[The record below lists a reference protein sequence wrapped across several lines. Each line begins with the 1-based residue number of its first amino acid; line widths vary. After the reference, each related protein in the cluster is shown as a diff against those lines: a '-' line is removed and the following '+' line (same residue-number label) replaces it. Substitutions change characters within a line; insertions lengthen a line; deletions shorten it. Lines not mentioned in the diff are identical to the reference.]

1 MRRMIIATLAL
12 IGVFVALYL
21 TLYKMGTIGHLACGF
36 GSCERVNTSKWA
48 IFAGAPVAAWG
59 LGFYVTTLVVA
70 VAGTTPA
77 NAEKRGVS
85 QILVAMSGFGVLF
98 SAWLTYLELYVID
111 AICRY
116 CVMSAVIVTL
126 IFIVSVLDLLAHPA
140 ITVPPEQLRHSHESG
155 NLPN

>member
-1 MRRMIIATLAL
+1 MTIAALAL

-21 TLYKMGTIGHLACGF
+21 TMYKMGAIGHLACGF

-48 IFAGAPVAAWG
+48 TFFGAPVAAWG
-59 LGFYVTTLVVA
+59 LGFYIATLVVA
-70 VAGTTPA
+70 IAGTSPGLA
-77 NAEKRGVS
+77 QRREISYLLA
-85 QILVAMSGFGVLF
+85 AMSATGVAF

-126 IFIVSVLDLLAHPA
+126 IFIVSIADVVVQPRVAAPD
-140 ITVPPEQLRHSHESG
+140 
-155 NLPN
+155 